1 MKPFKLRPTASL
13 VACVACIAFANPA
26 TADSMR
32 CGSRVINEGD
42 TLEKVQQ
49 YCGDPAAQSRTYITR
64 QPRFEAGGREYSFP
78 GEEVVPV
85 DVWTYDFGPNKL
97 MRRVRMIAGRVESID
112 TLEHGTNP

>member
-1 MKPFKLRPTASL
+1 MGTDTALLAGL
-13 VACVACIAFANPA
+13 VALLIPLSA
-26 TADSMR
+26 TADAMR

-49 YCGDPAAQSRTYITR
+49 YCGDPARQSRTYLTR
-64 QPRFEAGGREYSFP
+64 QPRFVAGGREYSFP

-97 MRRVRMIAGRVESID
+97 MRRVRMIAGRVESIE